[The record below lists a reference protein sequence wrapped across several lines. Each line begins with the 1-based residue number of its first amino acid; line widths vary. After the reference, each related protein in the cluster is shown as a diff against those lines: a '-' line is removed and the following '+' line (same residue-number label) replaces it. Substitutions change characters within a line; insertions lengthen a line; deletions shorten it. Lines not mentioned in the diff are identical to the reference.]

1 MENELVVNKDQLIAE
16 VKKKQAEKA
25 RFIMATCLDS
35 GDKFEILYTFEPAE
49 AVVPLSQIRVL
60 MPKNEVLPSITGVYS
75 SAVVVENEITGD
87 FKIEISGMALDFNKL
102 IMQTKDSMQFPLTK
116 TPPVPKVKE
125 GEVKPQK

>member
-1 MENELVVNKDQLIAE
+1 MENELVISKEQLIDE
-16 VKKKQAEKA
+16 VKKKLAAKA
-25 RFIMATCLDS
+25 RFAMMTCMES

-49 AVVPLSQIRVL
+49 AVSPLSQIRVF
-60 MPKNEVLPSITGVYS
+60 MPKNETLPSITGVYPA
-75 SAVVVENEITGD
+75 AVVVENETVGD

-102 IMQTKDSMQFPLTK
+102 IMHTKDSMQFPLTK